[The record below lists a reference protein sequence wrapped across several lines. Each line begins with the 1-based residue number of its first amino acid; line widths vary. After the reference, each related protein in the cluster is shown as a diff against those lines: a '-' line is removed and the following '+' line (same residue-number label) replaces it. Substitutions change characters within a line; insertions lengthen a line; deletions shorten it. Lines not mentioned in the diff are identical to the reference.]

1 MGSNPIIGTLLNAIL
16 LGKIVRIRDL
26 IDCERS
32 RMKTHETTIYLP
44 SIRQVIGHFGD
55 RSQ

>member
-32 RMKTHETTIYLP
+32 RMKTHETTVYLP